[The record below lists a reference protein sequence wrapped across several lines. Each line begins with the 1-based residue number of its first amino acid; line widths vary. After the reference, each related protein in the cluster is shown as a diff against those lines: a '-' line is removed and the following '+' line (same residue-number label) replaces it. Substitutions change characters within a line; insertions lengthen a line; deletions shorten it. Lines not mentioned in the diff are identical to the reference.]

1 MRPLLQEIA
10 TIHTPELFIG
20 EAFDETRQN
29 QRLLAG
35 LIIRVSYYQIALTLL
50 KPLVSGEYFEREAG
64 KNEMGG
70 VASLKIGESY
80 GRKANGT
87 SVAKTSPIRHEDEG
101 LLPSCKRIS

>member
-64 KNEMGG
+64 KNETGG
-70 VASLKIGESY
+70 AVSLRLGESY
-80 GRKANGT
+80 GWKANGT
-87 SVAKTSPIRHEDEG
+87 SVAKTNPIRHEGEG
-101 LLPSCKRIS
+101 LPSSCEPTP

>member
-10 TIHTPELFIG
+10 TIHTSGLFIG

-29 QRLLAG
+29 QGLLAG
-35 LIIRVSYYQIALTLL
+35 FIICISCYQIALTLL
-50 KPLVSGEYFEREAG
+50 KPPVLGKYFEADAG

-70 VASLKIGESY
+70 VASLKFGESY

-101 LLPSCKRIS
+101 LPPSCKRIF